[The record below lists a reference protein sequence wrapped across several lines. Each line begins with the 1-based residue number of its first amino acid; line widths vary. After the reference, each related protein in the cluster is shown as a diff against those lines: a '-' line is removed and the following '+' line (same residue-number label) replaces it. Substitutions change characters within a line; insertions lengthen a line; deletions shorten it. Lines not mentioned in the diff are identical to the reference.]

1 MSAPFDL
8 ERLHGTTE
16 SWKVYL
22 AGLPAAELYRVQDEL
37 EALKRHPAGASFK
50 VVIACRLT
58 QVQNEVG
65 QRWSGVWHSADNR
78 KLSNEMHRLYATG

>member
-8 ERLHGTTE
+8 ERLHGSTE
-16 SWKVYL
+16 SWKAYL

-50 VVIACRLT
+50 VAITVRHT
-58 QVQNEVG
+58 QVVNEVG
-65 QRWSGVWHSADNR
+65 QRWSGVWHKADNR
-78 KLSNEMHRLYATG
+78 KLSNEMHRIYATG